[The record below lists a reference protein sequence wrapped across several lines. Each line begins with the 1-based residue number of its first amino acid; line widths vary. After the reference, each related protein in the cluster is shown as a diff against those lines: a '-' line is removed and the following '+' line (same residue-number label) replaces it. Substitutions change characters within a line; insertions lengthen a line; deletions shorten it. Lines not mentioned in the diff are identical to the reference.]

1 MVNSIIS
8 EAWRKA
14 EELKKEKERQK
25 KMHSMRLISPRGA
38 GATGSDKEN
47 ANTSHNNN

>member
-8 EAWRKA
+8 EAWKKA

-25 KMHSMRLISPRGA
+25 KIHTLRLISPRGVLA
-38 GATGSDKEN
+38 NGSDKEN
-47 ANTSHNNN
+47 AYTS

>member
-8 EAWRKA
+8 EAWKKA

-25 KMHSMRLISPRGA
+25 KLHSLRLISPRGVLPNDC
-38 GATGSDKEN
+38 DKEN
-47 ANTSHNNN
+47 AYIS

>member
-8 EAWRKA
+8 EAWKKA

-25 KMHSMRLISPRGA
+25 KLQTMRLISPRGVL
-38 GATGSDKEN
+38 ATGSDKEN
-47 ANTSHNNN
+47 AKTS

>member
-25 KMHSMRLISPRGA
+25 KMQTMRLISPRGA
-38 GATGSDKEN
+38 GATSSDKEN